1 MICHQFQLIGR
12 VSEPGK
18 AKKSDY
24 NYVHSDDR
32 TPLMVTL
39 NRSKNST
46 TQELAMVCH
55 YNSFAECPFHC
66 LGTKIAVNGDFSDNL
81 YPLMLGAKST
91 SNYINRVLSD
101 CFYNWKNEN
110 EFDDDDNNNND
121 KKIRNESKN
130 NSNSINSNRNMT

>member
-1 MICHQFQLIGR
+1 MLDMPPIGR

-24 NYVHSDDR
+24 NYVHNDDR

-46 TQELAMVCH
+46 TQELAMVCD

-66 LGTKIAVNGDFSDNL
+66 LGTLIAVNGDSSDNL

-101 CFYNWKNEN
+101 CYDNWKNEN
-110 EFDDDDNNNND
+110 EFDDEDIGSNNNNNND
-121 KKIRNESKN
+121 KKIRNEMLSML
-130 NSNSINSNRNMT
+130 SMYE

>member
-1 MICHQFQLIGR
+1 
-12 VSEPGK
+12 
-18 AKKSDY
+18 
-24 NYVHSDDR
+24 
-32 TPLMVTL
+32 MVTL

-46 TQELAMVCH
+46 TQELAMVCD

-81 YPLMLGAKST
+81 YPLMLRAKST

-110 EFDDDDNNNND
+110 EFDDDNNNNND

-130 NSNSINSNRNMT
+130 NSNSINSNRNIT